1 MSAYIPQPGT
11 SPARVIAWLQAQPA
25 GAKFTASVLGEE
37 LGIDRNTISPILAW
51 PVKKGALRV
60 EKINGLLYWSLP
72 IPGGMASAPSAP
84 PADDDEHDD
93 APPVQRTVP
102 AASAPKLE
110 IPPPAP
116 AVVPSLPPSLR
127 PGHPKPARK
136 TPPRSRVPV
145 PAKPKP
151 VDIHL
156 VAAEPSRHD
165 TRLAVW
171 SDGALTIERGAARM
185 DFTVDETRRILAYL
199 DRLREVEA

>member
-1 MSAYIPQPGT
+1 MTNTPQPGT
-11 SPARVIAWLQAQPA
+11 IPARAIAWMQAQPPGSSFA
-25 GAKFTASVLGEE
+25 AAVLADA
-37 LGIDRNTISPILAW
+37 LDIDRNVISPILQW
-51 PVKKGALRV
+51 PVKKGAILV
-60 EKINGLLYWSLP
+60 EKREGRLYWSLP
-72 IPGGMASAPSAP
+72 ISGQAAAPAAAP
-84 PADDDEHDD
+84 PDDDEHDD
-93 APPVQRTVP
+93 APPVQRIVP

-110 IPPPAP
+110 IPPPAA

-136 TPPRSRVPV
+136 QSPKPPRVPV

-171 SDGALTIERGAARM
+171 SDGAMTIERGPVRL
-185 DFTVDETRRILAYL
+185 DFTLDETRRILAYL
-199 DRLREVEA
+199 DHLSGVAA